1 VDTRGRGTAA
11 AAAGVRRRGCSR
23 GRGLRQRQ
31 GLGHTPPPKSLIS
44 RPPPLQHPRP
54 TPLALRPWPTRGKAL
69 TKVHN
74 RCKARVTVGG
84 RRPWSAAGVGEAGAA
99 GVGAT
104 WGAELVVRPG
114 GKCHRLHKP
123 LPQPPTTTTS
133 PSLTTTNNSSP
144 TLSLLL
150 HRHNMALGVGCPRH
164 LELPRPVHPR
174 PRPRPI
180 IILERVGVWL
190 WEAACLITL
199 QPPHPFPRTKPPG

>member
-1 VDTRGRGTAA
+1 MDTRGRGTAA

-31 GLGHTPPPKSLIS
+31 GLGHTPQPKSLIS

-54 TPLALRPWPTRGKAL
+54 TPLAPRPWPTRGKAL

-99 GVGAT
+99 AVGAT
-104 WGAELVVRPG
+104 WGTGVVKAR
-114 GKCHRLHKP
+114 GKCHQP

-133 PSLTTTNNSSP
+133 PSLTTTNSSSP

-164 LELPRPVHPR
+164 LELPRPVHPK
-174 PRPRPI
+174 PRPI
-180 IILERVGVWL
+180 IILERVGAWL
-190 WEAACLITL
+190 WEVACRSL
-199 QPPHPFPRTKPPG
+199 QPPHPFPPTKPPG